1 MFGANLANMFQKP
14 GQPTPGAPAPVQ
26 ASAPVLGAPVLG
38 APVPAAPF
46 PAQAAPAPV
55 QAVAPA
61 PVGNP
66 FGVANPGVPAAPVA
80 APYQPGPPAPA
91 VSGFFSGMEHAKA
104 SEGGNYEREGHY
116 IERINRIKIGRSRKD
131 KDFVAFEKT
140 VIHVFDDGGGR
151 GHKEGEDVTH
161 MVTKTGNDMFF
172 PNMKSIFS
180 ALAGC
185 PAEHVTPQIA
195 ESIIAQNLC
204 NGMYIECANRLIT
217 TKKGGVFTEIKYKKQ
232 VTPHELAAILS
243 PTAKARFFP
252 QGELDAAI
260 AQGRPRV

>member
-1 MFGANLANMFQKP
+1 MFGANLANMFNKP

-26 ASAPVLGAPVLG
+26 ASVP
-38 APVPAAPF
+38 PAAPF
-46 PAQAAPAPV
+46 PGQAAPAPV

-66 FGVANPGVPAAPVA
+66 FGVANPGFPGAAPVA
-80 APYQPGPPAPA
+80 PAPAAPAPAYQPGPVAPA
-91 VSGFFSGMEHAKA
+91 VSGFFSGMENAKA